1 LLCSFAPA
9 KKKPNE
15 IPPIDYSY
23 FPVTVGHYV
32 IYDVD
37 SVVYDD
43 FATTDKKREF
53 HFQIK
58 EVIEGKAQDNE
69 GREIQRVVRYKRN
82 NDTSEWKLQH
92 VFTIT
97 LTKTTA
103 ERFEHNKR
111 YINLVFP
118 ASVNK
123 SWKGNSYTQDEQWD
137 YKYTAVGQPAT
148 VGSVP
153 VVQHTVTQVDEENL
167 IKKLYSV
174 EKYAKNIG
182 LVYKEFIHDS
192 SKTIDPDVPLMN
204 RIDGGLEYK
213 MTLKSHGHN

>member
-1 LLCSFAPA
+1 MPMRINFTLLVIFAVFLCSCE
-9 KKKPNE
+9 KKPNE

-69 GREIQRVVRYKRN
+69 GREIQ
-82 NDTSEWKLQH
+82 
-92 VFTIT
+92 
-97 LTKTTA
+97 TA